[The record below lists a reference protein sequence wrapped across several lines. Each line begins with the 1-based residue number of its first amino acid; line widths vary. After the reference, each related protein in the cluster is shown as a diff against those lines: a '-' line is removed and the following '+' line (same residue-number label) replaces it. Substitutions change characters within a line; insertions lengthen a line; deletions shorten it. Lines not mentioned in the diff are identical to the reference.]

1 MATEE
6 WVYDGMAVLQSE
18 DTHFYRITRAGAVGI
33 IAVVYDE
40 NDNIQDVYFRDEQD
54 LVMSVMHAVHFLSP
68 QSLVLNTLNMI
79 GPTVSRTIRISNP
92 DNNGWWEGLV
102 ADVEYVEKKLNAPER
117 ETKTA
122 ALRF

>member
-1 MATEE
+1 MEE
-6 WVYDGMAVLQSE
+6 WVYGGKTVVQSGE
-18 DTHFYRITRAGAVGI
+18 NNYYYRITRAGSDGI

-40 NDNIQDVYFRDEQD
+40 DDNIEDVYFRDDQD

-68 QSLVLNTLNMI
+68 ESLVLDVVNLN
-79 GPTVSRTIRISNP
+79 GPTVSRTIRIWNTRDS
-92 DNNGWWEGLV
+92 GWWDGLV
-102 ADVEYVEKKLNAPER
+102 ADVMYVEKKLNAPER

>member
-1 MATEE
+1 MEE
-6 WVYDGMAVLQSE
+6 WIYNGKTSLQSG
-18 DTHFYRITRAGAVGI
+18 DNYFYRITRPGAVGI
-33 IAVVYDE
+33 IAVIYNED
-40 NDNIQDVYFRDEQD
+40 DNIEDVYFRDEQG

-68 QSLVLNTLNMI
+68 PSLVLNTLNMI
-79 GPTVSRTIRISNP
+79 GPTVSRTIQISNP
-92 DNNGWWEGLV
+92 DKNGFWDALV